1 MLIKI
6 VNDTVEVRRD
16 DAVLI
21 KTITYIKD
29 NFGKHTKT
37 QWLFTLE
44 WFYSIPKED
53 AEAVIFVLEQT
64 YGSEYFKEEK

>member
-6 VNDTVEVRRD
+6 VNDTVEVRND

-21 KTITYIKD
+21 ASFNRRNSGLMIKSKWIQD
-29 NFGKHTKT
+29 LKNVCELS
-37 QWLFTLE
+37 QE
-44 WFYSIPKED
+44 Y

-64 YGSEYFKEEK
+64 YGKEYFKSEEG